1 MRRNSMTRV
10 ATVAVALLVFGF
22 SAAPSWA
29 QTPSTD
35 WQFDV
40 ILYGYFPW
48 ISGSAT
54 FATGTPSDIT
64 VDPNQLIHGLNFA
77 FMGAFE
83 ANKGPWGVFTD
94 LIYVHASGS
103 QSTTRSLSIGGVT
116 IPSNVTASAHLDVKS
131 TIWTLAGEYRVVSAP
146 EATLEVLVG
155 TRALYL
161 DQHLNWQFSSDVGPF
176 VGPGR
181 QGASQL
187 NPNNWDG
194 IVGAKGRWI
203 FGEGHVW
210 FIPVYLDVGTGA
222 SQLTWQGIGGV
233 GYAFS
238 WGEIIGV
245 WRYLDYHF
253 SSHSS
258 TLALNGPA
266 LGVAFRW

>member
-1 MRRNSMTRV
+1 MRRNSTWR
-10 ATVAVALLVFGF
+10 ATAVAAALLAFGV
-22 SAAPSWA
+22 STPQCLA

-35 WQFDV
+35 WRFDAV
-40 ILYGYFPW
+40 LYGYLPQL
-48 ISGSAT
+48 SGSAT

-64 VDPNQLIHGLNFA
+64 VDPKQLIHGLNFA

-103 QSTTRSLSIGGVT
+103 QSATRSLSIGGVA
-116 IPSNVTASAHLDVKS
+116 IPSSVTADARLDVKS

-146 EATLEVLVG
+146 EATLDFLIG

-161 DQHLNWQFSSDVGPF
+161 DQHLSWTFSSDVGPF
-176 VGPGR
+176 VGPER
-181 QGASQL
+181 QGASKF

-194 IVGAKGRWI
+194 IVGAKGRWM
-203 FGEGHVW
+203 FGDGHAW
-210 FIPVYLDVGTGA
+210 FVPAYLDIGTGA
-222 SQLTWQGIGGV
+222 SQLTWQGIGGI

-238 WGEIIGV
+238 WGEVLGV

-258 TLALNGPA
+258 TLAFNGPA